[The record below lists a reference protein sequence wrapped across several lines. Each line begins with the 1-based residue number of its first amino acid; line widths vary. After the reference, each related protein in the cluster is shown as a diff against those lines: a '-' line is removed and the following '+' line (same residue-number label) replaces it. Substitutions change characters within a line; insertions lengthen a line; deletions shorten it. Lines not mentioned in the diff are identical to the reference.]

1 MFLQRSVYLEVTH
14 LVLHCVMDFLLS
26 FVLQTNLPCFKS
38 VLFGHF
44 CVYQIIVKL
53 FCNNFVSSL
62 TKFLLLH
69 LSVIKKIAQYIGEVM
84 EDSKDKV
91 QENLLANGG
100 GCCECGGLNVL
111 ILFLLASEYEYMEL
125 KPSHFRKDN
134 NQQHFIRTCLACSH
148 FSQQK
153 LTLE

>member
-1 MFLQRSVYLEVTH
+1 MTLPMFLQRSVYLEVRH
-14 LVLHCVMDFLLS
+14 LVLHCVLEFLLS
-26 FVLQTNLPCFKS
+26 FELQINLPCFRG

-44 CVYQIIVKL
+44 CVYQITVKL
-53 FCNNFVSSL
+53 FFNNSVSSL

-100 GCCECGGLNVL
+100 RCCECGGLNAL
-111 ILFLLASEYEYMEL
+111 MLLLAPEYEYVEL
-125 KPSHFRKDN
+125 KPSHFRKE
-134 NQQHFIRTCLACSH
+134 HFIRMCLAWSH

>member
-1 MFLQRSVYLEVTH
+1 M
-14 LVLHCVMDFLLS
+14 
-26 FVLQTNLPCFKS
+26 
-38 VLFGHF
+38 
-44 CVYQIIVKL
+44 KL
-53 FCNNFVSSL
+53 FFNNFVSSL
-62 TKFLLLH
+62 TKLLLLH

-100 GCCECGGLNVL
+100 RCCECGDLNAL
-111 ILFLLASEYEYMEL
+111 MLLLLASEYEYVEL
-125 KPSHFRKDN
+125 KASHFRKDN
-134 NQQHFIRTCLACSH
+134 HQQRFIRTCLACSH